1 MKKTLFLLI
10 FTFSHLLF
18 SQNNTFIYDMKYK
31 PCQEKDSLQMQNMIL
46 DVSDSKSIFRSSEDK
61 DSDSILYSTKKITDY
76 PVGFDNQFYI
86 IKDLAKKKIT
96 KLIQN
101 NTDTYTINIEEIM
114 EWEIDPEVVKIGD
127 YSCQKAIVNYG
138 GRQWTA
144 FFTSQIPILDGPYIF
159 HGLPG
164 LIVKLYDT
172 NKNYD
177 FSLIQVK
184 NGNSDLYDVR
194 SKKNLNINWVK
205 FEKLS
210 KQYYFDPYAEMK
222 SNSASGRKVVFRDE
236 NGKVIDPDF
245 KGWTRTR
252 QNEIKSCNNPIEINH
267 KINY

>member
-10 FTFSHLLF
+10 FIFSGLLF
-18 SQNNTFIYDMKYK
+18 SQTNTFVYEMKYK
-31 PCQEKDSLQMQNMIL
+31 PCQEKDSVQMQNMIL
-46 DVSDSKSIFRSSEDK
+46 DFSKSKSIFRSSEDK
-61 DSDSILYSTKKITDY
+61 DSDSILYSTKKITNY

-86 IKDLAKKKIT
+86 IKDLYKKKVT

-101 NTDTYTINIEEIM
+101 NTDTYSINIEETM
-114 EWEIDPEVVKIGD
+114 EWKIDPEVVKIGD
-127 YSCQKAIVNYG
+127 YSCQKAMANYG

-144 FFTSQIPILDGPYIF
+144 FFTSQIPVLDGPYVF

-172 NKNYD
+172 NKQYD

-184 NGNSDLYDVR
+184 NVNSDLYDVR
-194 SKKNLNINWVK
+194 GKKSLNINWVK

-210 KQYYFDPYAEMK
+210 KQYYSDPYAEMK
-222 SNSASGRKVVFRDE
+222 SNSASNRKVVFRDE
-236 NGKVIDPDF
+236 NGKVMEPDF
-245 KGWTRTR
+245 KGWTKSR
-252 QNEIKSCNNPIEINH
+252 QAKIESCNNPVEINH